1 MARPPQKRL
10 DHCGQNLPP
19 GIYPLSDEG
28 GNLTGYKARWREEDA
43 GGSSRHSAKSFSIE
57 QTGSAD
63 AALAEASLYREQAL
77 KVRIEGSVLRGD
89 PAERMSVNELFAE
102 WCVGRGP
109 DLSERYC
116 EKVARR
122 WDREIAS
129 RRISKV
135 RLGRLSQDPALI
147 ARFQDELL
155 AAGMSAVNRAEV
167 LKTLRA
173 VLRWWPD
180 PLKSVRPV

>member
-1 MARPPQKRL
+1 MVRPPQKRL

-77 KVRIEGSVLRGD
+77 KVVRIEGSVLRGD

-116 EKVARR
+116 EKVARCIGAPR
-122 WDREIAS
+122 VADAVFGAIAS
-129 RRISKV
+129 TRRPTTAAETTSAAVWK
-135 RLGRLSQDPALI
+135 RGQPSRCPCPASAPAGRHRCS
-147 ARFQDELL
+147 AR
-155 AAGMSAVNRAEV
+155 GR
-167 LKTLRA
+167 
-173 VLRWWPD
+173 
-180 PLKSVRPV
+180 